1 MQEAA
6 TIVWGAC
13 SEKQCKE
20 YLLRPCKRQSLAMQC
35 SAVQQEGGGITAL
48 KGLRDRSFL
57 CMHYHLDR
65 DHRLT
70 PCALHPAAPDASPS
84 PADEAGSLGGHTDGS
99 RPGSMPEAG
108 SMRSPSSSA
117 PIW

>member
-20 YLLRPCKRQSLAMQC
+20 YLLCPCKRHSLVTQC
-35 SAVQQEGGGITAL
+35 SAAQQSGGGIAAL

-70 PCALHPAAPDASPS
+70 PCALHPAASEARPAS
-84 PADEAGSLGGHTDGS
+84 AHGAGSLTGRTDGS
-99 RPGSMPEAG
+99 NSGSPPEAG
-108 SMRSPSSSA
+108 SMQSPSSSA
-117 PIW
+117 PIK

>member
-6 TIVWGAC
+6 TIIWGAG
-13 SEKQCKE
+13 SETQCKE
-20 YLLRPCKRQSLAMQC
+20 YLLRPCKRPSLATQC
-35 SAVQQEGGGITAL
+35 SAAQQCGGGIAAL

-70 PCALHPAAPDASPS
+70 PCALHPAASEAT
-84 PADEAGSLGGHTDGS
+84 PAPAHEAGSPDGQTDG
-99 RPGSMPEAG
+99 PKPENPPEAG
-108 SMRSPSSSA
+108 SMQSPSSSA
-117 PIW
+117 PIR

>member
-6 TIVWGAC
+6 TIIWGAC

-20 YLLRPCKRQSLAMQC
+20 YLLRPCKRHSLAMQC
-35 SAVQQEGGGITAL
+35 SAAQQSGGGIAAL
-48 KGLRDRSFL
+48 KGLKDRSFL

-70 PCALHPAAPDASPS
+70 PCALHSAVCEARPASAH
-84 PADEAGSLGGHTDGS
+84 EAGCLAGQTGGS
-99 RPGSMPEAG
+99 KPGSPPGAG
-108 SMRSPSSSA
+108 SMQSPSSSA
-117 PIW
+117 LIK